1 MLEDRLAARLLAGMP
16 WERWHRAREA
26 QRAQAEAR
34 MERAYQDE
42 TWEKSGTAMRYEAR
56 GRVPDRGHP

>member
-34 MERAYQDE
+34 LHAAYEE
-42 TWEKSGTAMRYEAR
+42 TWEFSGGVMRCEAR
-56 GRVPDRGHP
+56 GPVPDRGHP